1 MKKLTLKLC
10 FLSLCMLMVGLSSCS
25 NGKLN
30 RVAVLA
36 VNKTGQEFTVC
47 EHSNVK
53 SSLNFKGKCNHVDK
67 KIPWNECDKCGLHK
81 VYW

>member
-1 MKKLTLKLC
+1 
-10 FLSLCMLMVGLSSCS
+10 MVGLASCS

-36 VNKTGQEFTVC
+36 VNKIAQEFTVC

-53 SSLNFKGKCNHVDK
+53 SSLSFKGKCNHVDK
-67 KIPWNECDKCGLHK
+67 KNSLE
-81 VYW
+81 